1 MNFYMTDSGKEYQ
14 HYFSCLMIAIL
25 LVRSLS
31 IAVLAK
37 GLIDFHL
44 LASSR
49 VRPQPLHQPFFPENW
64 QISIHGLFLRFI
76 IKFPVSISIK
86 GFYAFISQFSQ
97 SSFSFTRI
105 IVGLLVDKAF
115 LNAFINIS
123 ALSA

>member
-1 MNFYMTDSGKEYQ
+1 
-14 HYFSCLMIAIL
+14 MIAIL

-76 IKFPVSISIK
+76 INCFLVNHLK
-86 GFYAFISQFSQ
+86 GFMLLIL
-97 SSFSFTRI
+97 SSANHR
-105 IVGLLVDKAF
+105 VPLREL
-115 LNAFINIS
+115 
-123 ALSA
+123 